1 MFLYHILI
9 LNYAGRLE
17 GKVAIITGGASGL
30 GECTARLFS
39 NHGAKVVIADV
50 QDDLGHSVCES
61 IGRNSAH
68 YVHCNVTNEPDV
80 RNAVDEAVAKHGRL
94 DIMFNNAGIID
105 KPKPSIEDVERGD
118 FAHVLDTNVVGP
130 FLGVKHAA
138 RAMIRARRGGCI
150 VSTASTASLL
160 GGAAT
165 CAYTCAKHAVVGL
178 TKDAAAELGQYGIR
192 VNCVSPGGVATPLA
206 RAFTGMRAEE
216 MEELM
221 SAHANLKGVGPLK
234 AEDIA
239 EAVLYLASDEA
250 RYVSGL
256 NLVVDGGFTVVD
268 SSRTSRMVW
277 NIRQE

>member
-1 MFLYHILI
+1 MSSLSSLST
-9 LNYAGRLE
+9 AMKRLE
-17 GKVAIITGGASGL
+17 GKVAIITGGASGI

-39 NHGAKVVIADV
+39 NHGAKVVITDV

-61 IGRNSAH
+61 IGRDSAN
-68 YVHCNVTNEPDV
+68 YVHCDVTNEPDV

-105 KPKPSIEDVERGD
+105 KPKPSITDVERGD
-118 FAHVLDTNVVGP
+118 FARVLDTDVVGP

-150 VSTASTASLL
+150 VSTASTASVL
-160 GGAAT
+160 GGSAT

-178 TKDAAAELGQYGIR
+178 TKDAAAELGRYGIR
-192 VNCVSPGGVATPLA
+192 VNCVSPHGVATPLA
-206 RAFTGMRAEE
+206 RAFAGMRAEE

-221 SAHANLKGVGPLK
+221 SAHANLKGTGPLK

-268 SSRTSRMVW
+268 SSLRSSSYT
-277 NIRQE
+277 